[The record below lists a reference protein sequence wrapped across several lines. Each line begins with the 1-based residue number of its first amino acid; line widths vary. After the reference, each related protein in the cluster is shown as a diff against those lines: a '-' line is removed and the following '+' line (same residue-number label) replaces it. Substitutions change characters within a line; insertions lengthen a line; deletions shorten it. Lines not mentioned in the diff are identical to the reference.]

1 MSDPVFN
8 QLGTQ
13 ANEAPV
19 PRLPH
24 PGPAPD
30 SERAK
35 QPPVPPP
42 AYMPYAEMPALSEPS
57 YKPYSEKP
65 APDEYPYEP
74 YKDI

>member
-1 MSDPVFN
+1 MFN

-13 ANEAPV
+13 ANEAPE

-24 PGPAPD
+24 LEPPPA

-35 QPPVPPP
+35 ATPVPPT

-65 APDEYPYEP
+65 VPDEHPYEP